1 MKKIII
7 ILSSIIVV
15 IFIILMVFLFNTNS
29 KDKDKD
35 IDNVKDNES
44 TEKVKEKE
52 DNEFSKLSYY
62 KKENLDRYKSYETNN
77 PNLSIED
84 IVTKVNLNLDKEIY
98 TDTRPSTNLN
108 TNYLL
113 VNKFNYLDSN
123 YIPENL
129 ELLDNSYAKSGI
141 YLVKEAKDNIE
152 RLIDKAKNDGM
163 NIRVI
168 SAYRSYSYQENL
180 YNNYVKNDGVE
191 NADTYSARPGYSEHQ
206 TGLVV
211 DITRAFDDF
220 NNFEN
225 TNEYN
230 WMLENAHNYG
240 FILRYPKDKEDI
252 TTYSFEAWHYRYVGV
267 ELAQK
272 IKASNLTF
280 DEYYVRYLESDNN

>member
-7 ILSSIIVV
+7 ILSSIIVIV
-15 IFIILMVFLFNTNS
+15 FIILMIFLFNTNS
-29 KDKDKD
+29 KDKD
-35 IDNVKDNES
+35 IDS
-44 TEKVKEKE
+44 VKENE
-52 DNEFSKLSYY
+52 TTENVPLEEENEFSKLSYY
-62 KKENLDRYKSYETNN
+62 KDENLDRYKSYQTNN

-84 IVTKVNLNLDKEIY
+84 IVTRVNLNLDKAPY
-98 TDTRPSTNLN
+98 TDTIPSINLN

-113 VNKFNYLDSN
+113 VNKFNYLGSD
-123 YIPENL
+123 YIPNNL

-191 NADTYSARPGYSEHQ
+191 LADTYSARPGYSEHQ

-211 DITRAFDDF
+211 DVTRAFDNF

-230 WMLENAHNYG
+230 WMLENAANYG
-240 FILRYPKDKEDI
+240 FILRYPKDKENI
-252 TTYSFEAWHYRYVGV
+252 TTYSFEAWHYRYVGA
-267 ELAQK
+267 ELAKK

-280 DEYYVRYLESDNN
+280 DEYYTRYLDYESN

>member
-7 ILSSIIVV
+7 ILSSIVV
-15 IFIILMVFLFNTNS
+15 IIFIILMVFLFNTNS

-62 KKENLDRYKSYETNN
+62 KEENLDRYKSYETNN

-152 RLIDKAKNDGM
+152 RLISDAKNDGM

>member
-29 KDKDKD
+29 KDKD

-62 KKENLDRYKSYETNN
+62 KEENLDRYKSYETNN

-152 RLIDKAKNDGM
+152 KLISDAKNDGM

-211 DITRAFDDF
+211 DVTRAFDDF

>member
-7 ILSSIIVV
+7 ILSSIIVI
-15 IFIILMVFLFNTNS
+15 IFIILMIFLFNTDS
-29 KDKDKD
+29 KDKD
-35 IDNVKDNES
+35 IDNI
-44 TEKVKEKE
+44 KEKKPTENIPLEE
-52 DNEFSKLSYY
+52 DNKFSKLSYY
-62 KKENLDRYKSYETNN
+62 KKENLDRYKAYQDNN
-77 PNLSIED
+77 KDLSIED
-84 IVTKVNLNLDKEIY
+84 IVTRVNLNLDKEVY
-98 TDTRPSTNLN
+98 TDTIPATNLN
-108 TNYLL
+108 TNYLF

-123 YIPENL
+123 YIPNNL

-141 YLVKEAKDNIE
+141 YLVKEAKDELEKMIM
-152 RLIDKAKNDGM
+152 KAREDGM

-168 SAYRSYSYQENL
+168 SAYRSYTYQENL
-180 YNNYVKNDGVE
+180 YNNYVKSDGVE
-191 NADTYSARPGYSEHQ
+191 MADTYSARAGYSEHQ

-211 DITRAFDDF
+211 DVTRAYDDF

-230 WMLENAHNYG
+230 WMLENAANYG

-280 DEYYVRYLESDNN
+280 DEYYVRYLESGNN

>member
-62 KKENLDRYKSYETNN
+62 KEENLDRYKSYETNN

-152 RLIDKAKNDGM
+152 RLISDAKNDGM

-211 DITRAFDDF
+211 DVTRAFDDF

-225 TNEYN
+225 TNEYK

-240 FILRYPKDKEDI
+240 FILRYPKAKEDV

>member
-62 KKENLDRYKSYETNN
+62 KEENLDRYKSYETNN

-84 IVTKVNLNLDKEIY
+84 IVTRVNLNLDKEIY

-152 RLIDKAKNDGM
+152 RLISDAKNDGM

-230 WMLENAHNYG
+230 WMLENASNYG

>member
-7 ILSSIIVV
+7 ILSSIIVI
-15 IFIILMVFLFNTNS
+15 IFIILMIFLFNTDS
-29 KDKDKD
+29 KDKDIKETKD
-35 IDNVKDNES
+35 KETID
-44 TEKVKEKE
+44 KVPKED

-62 KKENLDRYKSYETNN
+62 KNENLDRYKAYQSNN
-77 PNLSIED
+77 SDLSIED
-84 IVTKVNLNLDKEIY
+84 IVTRVNLNLDKNPY
-98 TDTRPSTNLN
+98 TDTIPSTNLN

-113 VNKFNYLDSN
+113 VNKFNYLDSS
-123 YIPENL
+123 YIPNNL

-152 RLIDKAKNDGM
+152 RLISDAKEDGM

-168 SAYRSYSYQENL
+168 SAYRSYTYQENL

-211 DITRAFDDF
+211 DVTKAYDNF

-225 TNEYN
+225 TDEYN
-230 WMLENAHNYG
+230 WMLENASNYG
-240 FILRYPKDKEDI
+240 FILRYPKDKENI

-267 ELAQK
+267 ELAKK

-280 DEYYVRYLESDNN
+280 DEYYARYIESENN

>member
-29 KDKDKD
+29 KDKD

-62 KKENLDRYKSYETNN
+62 KEENLDRYKSYETNN

-152 RLIDKAKNDGM
+152 RLISDAKNDGM

-280 DEYYVRYLESDNN
+280 DEYYVRYLENDNN

>member
-7 ILSSIIVV
+7 VLSSIIVI
-15 IFIILMVFLFNTNS
+15 IFIILMIFLFNTNTI
-29 KDKDKD
+29 DKDVND
-35 IDNVKDNES
+35 
-44 TEKVKEKE
+44 VKEKETTENTSQKE

-62 KKENLDRYKSYETNN
+62 KEENLDRYKAYQDNN
-77 PNLSIED
+77 KDLSIED
-84 IVTKVNLNLDKEIY
+84 IVTRVNLNLDKDPY
-98 TDTRPSTNLN
+98 TDTIPSTNLN
-108 TNYLL
+108 TNCLL
-113 VNKFNYLDSN
+113 VNKFNYLDSS
-123 YIPENL
+123 YIPNNL

-152 RLIDKAKNDGM
+152 KLIGNAKNDGM

-168 SAYRSYSYQENL
+168 SAYRSYTYQENL

-191 NADTYSARPGYSEHQ
+191 MADTYSARPGYSEHQ

-211 DITRAFDDF
+211 DVTRAYDNF

-225 TNEYN
+225 TDEYN
-230 WMLENAHNYG
+230 WMLENAANYG

>member
-7 ILSSIIVV
+7 ILSSIIIV
-15 IFIILMVFLFNTNS
+15 IFIILMIFLFNTNS
-29 KDKDKD
+29 NNKDK
-35 IDNVKDNES
+35 E
-44 TEKVKEKE
+44 EVKENETVEESPKE
-52 DNEFSKLSYY
+52 EENEFSNLSYY
-62 KKENLDRYKSYETNN
+62 KEQNLKRYESYKTNN
-77 PNLSIED
+77 PDLSIED
-84 IVTKVNLNLDKEIY
+84 IVTRVNLNLDKEVY
-98 TDTRPSTNLN
+98 TDTIPSVNLN

-123 YIPENL
+123 YVPNNL

-152 RLIDKAKNDGM
+152 TLISAAKNDGM

-168 SAYRSYSYQENL
+168 SAYRNYTYQENL
-180 YNNYVKNDGVE
+180 YNNYVKSDGVE

-211 DITRAFDDF
+211 DVTRAFDNF
-220 NNFEN
+220 NNFES
-225 TNEYN
+225 TEEYK
-230 WMLENAHNYG
+230 WMNENAADYG
-240 FILRYPKDKEDI
+240 FILRYPKDKENI

-267 ELAQK
+267 DLAKK

-280 DEYYVRYLESDNN
+280 DEYYVRYLDN

>member
-29 KDKDKD
+29 KDKD

-62 KKENLDRYKSYETNN
+62 KEENLDRYKSYETNN

-152 RLIDKAKNDGM
+152 RLISDAKNDGM

>member
-7 ILSSIIVV
+7 ILSSIIVI
-15 IFIILMVFLFNTNS
+15 IFIILMIFLFNTDS
-29 KDKDKD
+29 KDKD
-35 IDNVKDNES
+35 IDNI
-44 TEKVKEKE
+44 KEKKPTENIPLEE

-62 KKENLDRYKSYETNN
+62 KKENLDRYKAYQDNN
-77 PNLSIED
+77 KDLSIED
-84 IVTKVNLNLDKEIY
+84 IVTRVNLNLDKEVY
-98 TDTRPSTNLN
+98 TDTIPATNLN
-108 TNYLL
+108 TNYLF

-123 YIPENL
+123 YIPNNL

-152 RLIDKAKNDGM
+152 KLISDAKNDGM

-168 SAYRSYSYQENL
+168 SAYRSYTYQENL
-180 YNNYVKNDGVE
+180 YNNYVKSDGVE
-191 NADTYSARPGYSEHQ
+191 MADTYSARAGYSEHQ

-211 DITRAFDDF
+211 DVTRAYDDF

-230 WMLENAHNYG
+230 WMSENAANYG
-240 FILRYPKDKEDI
+240 FILRYPKDKENI
-252 TTYSFEAWHYRYVGV
+252 TTYSFEAWHYRYVGI

-272 IKASNLTF
+272 IKASSLTF

>member
-7 ILSSIIVV
+7 ILSSIVV
-15 IFIILMVFLFNTNS
+15 IIFIVLMIFLFNTNS
-29 KDKDKD
+29 KNKD
-35 IDNVKDNES
+35 IDNVKEKET

-62 KKENLDRYKSYETNN
+62 KEENLDRYKAYQSNN
-77 PNLSIED
+77 SDLSIED
-84 IVTKVNLNLDKEIY
+84 IVTRVNLNLDKNPY
-98 TDTRPSTNLN
+98 TDTIPSTNLN

-113 VNKFNYLDSN
+113 VNKFNYLDSS
-123 YIPENL
+123 YIPNNL

-152 RLIDKAKNDGM
+152 RLIGDAKSDGM

-168 SAYRSYSYQENL
+168 SAYRSYTYQENL

-211 DITRAFDDF
+211 DVTKAYDDF

-225 TNEYN
+225 TDEYN
-230 WMLENAHNYG
+230 WMKENASNYG
-240 FILRYPKDKEDI
+240 FILRYPKDKENI

-267 ELAQK
+267 ELAKK

-280 DEYYVRYLESDNN
+280 DEYYTRYLDYESN

>member
-7 ILSSIIVV
+7 ILSSIVV
-15 IFIILMVFLFNTNS
+15 IIFIILMIFLFNTNS
-29 KDKDKD
+29 KNKD
-35 IDNVKDNES
+35 IDNVKEKVT

-62 KKENLDRYKSYETNN
+62 KKENLDRYKAYKTSNSD
-77 PNLSIED
+77 LSIED
-84 IVTKVNLNLDKEIY
+84 IVTRVNLNLDKEAY

-113 VNKFNYLDSN
+113 VNKFNYLDNN

-152 RLIDKAKNDGM
+152 RLISDAKNDGM

-211 DITRAFDDF
+211 DVTRAFDDF

-225 TNEYN
+225 TNEYS

-280 DEYYVRYLESDNN
+280 DEYYTRYLDYESN

>member
-29 KDKDKD
+29 KDKD

-62 KKENLDRYKSYETNN
+62 KEENLDRYKSYETNN

>member
-7 ILSSIIVV
+7 ILSSIVVV
-15 IFIILMVFLFNTNS
+15 IFIILIVFLFNTNS
-29 KDKDKD
+29 KDKD
-35 IDNVKDNES
+35 IDNVKEKVT

-62 KKENLDRYKSYETNN
+62 KKENLDRYKAYKTSNSD
-77 PNLSIED
+77 LSIED
-84 IVTKVNLNLDKEIY
+84 IVTRVNLNLDKEIY

-152 RLIDKAKNDGM
+152 KLISYAKNDGM

-180 YNNYVKNDGVE
+180 YNNYVKSDGVDL
-191 NADTYSARPGYSEHQ
+191 ADTYSARPGYSEHQ

-211 DITRAFDDF
+211 DVTRAFDDF

-230 WMLENAHNYG
+230 WMLENAANYG
-240 FILRYPKDKEDI
+240 FILRYPKDKEDV

-272 IKASNLTF
+272 IKANNLTF
-280 DEYYVRYLESDNN
+280 DEYYARYLESDNN

>member
-62 KKENLDRYKSYETNN
+62 KEENLDRYKSYETNN

-152 RLIDKAKNDGM
+152 RLISDAKNDGM

>member
-62 KKENLDRYKSYETNN
+62 KEENLDRYKSYETNN

-152 RLIDKAKNDGM
+152 RLISDAKNDGM

-211 DITRAFDDF
+211 DITRAFDEF

-280 DEYYVRYLESDNN
+280 DEYYVRYLESDRN

>member
-152 RLIDKAKNDGM
+152 KLISDAKNDGM

-211 DITRAFDDF
+211 DVTRAFDDF

-225 TNEYN
+225 TDEYN
-230 WMLENAHNYG
+230 WMLDNAANYG

-272 IKASNLTF
+272 IKASSLTF

>member
-7 ILSSIIVV
+7 ILSSIVV
-15 IFIILMVFLFNTNS
+15 IIFIILMVFLFNTNS
-29 KDKDKD
+29 KDKD

-62 KKENLDRYKSYETNN
+62 KEENLDRYKSYETNN

-152 RLIDKAKNDGM
+152 RLISDAKNDGM

>member
-7 ILSSIIVV
+7 ILSSIIVI
-15 IFIILMVFLFNTNS
+15 IFVILMIFLFNTDS
-29 KDKDKD
+29 KDKD
-35 IDNVKDNES
+35 IDNIKEKKT
-44 TEKVKEKE
+44 TEKVPLEE

-62 KKENLDRYKSYETNN
+62 KKENLDRYKTYQDNN
-77 PNLSIED
+77 KDLSIED
-84 IVTKVNLNLDKEIY
+84 IVTRVNLNLDKEVY
-98 TDTRPSTNLN
+98 TDTIPATNLN

-113 VNKFNYLDSN
+113 ANKFNYLDSN
-123 YIPENL
+123 YIPNNL

-141 YLVKEAKDNIE
+141 YLVKDAKDELEKMIM
-152 RLIDKAKNDGM
+152 KAREDGM

-180 YNNYVKNDGVE
+180 YNNYVKSDGVKM
-191 NADTYSARPGYSEHQ
+191 ADTYSARAGYSEHQ

-211 DITRAFDDF
+211 DVTRAFDNF

-240 FILRYPKDKEDI
+240 FILRYPKDKENI
-252 TTYSFEAWHYRYVGV
+252 TTYSFEAWHYRYVGI
-267 ELAQK
+267 ELAKK
-272 IKASNLTF
+272 IKASSLTF

>member
-7 ILSSIIVV
+7 VLSSIIVI
-15 IFIILMVFLFNTNS
+15 IFIILMIFLFNTNTI
-29 KDKDKD
+29 DKDVND
-35 IDNVKDNES
+35 
-44 TEKVKEKE
+44 VKEKETTENTSQKE

-62 KKENLDRYKSYETNN
+62 KEENLDRYKAYQDNN
-77 PNLSIED
+77 KDLSIED
-84 IVTKVNLNLDKEIY
+84 IVTRVNLNLDKDPY
-98 TDTRPSTNLN
+98 TDTIPSTNLN

-113 VNKFNYLDSN
+113 VNKFNYLDSS
-123 YIPENL
+123 YIPNNL

-152 RLIDKAKNDGM
+152 KLIGNAKNDGM

-168 SAYRSYSYQENL
+168 SAYRSYTYQENL

-191 NADTYSARPGYSEHQ
+191 MADTYSARPGYSEHQ
-206 TGLVV
+206 SGLVV
-211 DITRAFDDF
+211 DVTRAYDNV

-225 TNEYN
+225 TDEYN
-230 WMLENAHNYG
+230 WMLENAANYG